1 MNVFLLAVAAALL
14 AAGGGWYF
22 RAYQEARE
30 WREIHGFWGS
40 GDREQAL
47 VMREELVKRGVRVKL
62 KAIGGPDLL
71 RMPRQRFTS
80 VRVHR
85 DDYDQAAAIVVRYGT
100 ARRFSALSSGET
112 PTRLLRV
119 NSQSSRGGEP

>member
-1 MNVFLLAVAAALL
+1 MDVFLLAVAAALL
-14 AAGGGWYF
+14 VAGGMWYF
-22 RAYQEARE
+22 RAYQDARE

-85 DDYDQAAAIVVRYGT
+85 DDYDHAAAIVR
-100 ARRFSALSSGET
+100 S
-112 PTRLLRV
+112 LRNV
-119 NSQSSRGGEP
+119 

>member
-1 MNVFLLAVAAALL
+1 MDVFLLAVAAALL
-14 AAGGGWYF
+14 VAGGVWYF
-22 RAYQEARE
+22 PRLSGTPGSGARSTAS
-30 WREIHGFWGS
+30 GAS

-62 KAIGGPDLL
+62 KALGGPDLL

-85 DDYDQAAAIVVRYGT
+85 DDYDQAAAIVR
-100 ARRFSALSSGET
+100 S
-112 PTRLLRV
+112 LR
-119 NSQSSRGGEP
+119 NG